1 MGLTLGFV
9 SLWETWWA
17 LFFLIGL
24 DPSVLGGGAAVA
36 ELRKVSRA
44 PGPPRLSAG
53 PAVAPELAVRSRPRL
68 VGDPALHLM
77 RSGRLSHPGA
87 PAARSHSPSNTPARA
102 QNAHNLAGP
111 RTHWNAQTRSV
122 RTHSPAP
129 WDALSVP
136 GPGMPAAGARGR
148 GPCRSLPRVTA
159 LGRRARA
166 RRSLLAF
173 PLTTLRRAFVLSP
186 SLRGRSTSSPL
197 SPRHPARSDF
207 RPSFGSLSL
216 SLFPSPVPF
225 LSLVWLP
232 GKSCFSKFA
241 EVVSKSPWGW
251 LRTGGCEKAIHSR
264 SSSRLAP
271 AFPRAA
277 GLGTAAN
284 TDPIVGAEPRVGEMA
299 GRGHPDFF
307 QDLRSLLWGRNCV
320 AQFPFFLLL
329 PPSSPKP

>member
-129 WDALSVP
+129 WDARSVP

-173 PLTTLRRAFVLSP
+173 PLTTLRRAFVLPLRCGAGPPPRRSRPGIQPARTFALRSGLFRFPSSLARFPFFLSFGFPGKVASPSLLKSSP
-186 SLRGRSTSSPL
+186 SLRG
-197 SPRHPARSDF
+197 
-207 RPSFGSLSL
+207 
-216 SLFPSPVPF
+216 
-225 LSLVWLP
+225 
-232 GKSCFSKFA
+232 
-241 EVVSKSPWGW
+241 
-251 LRTGGCEKAIHSR
+251 GG
-264 SSSRLAP
+264 
-271 AFPRAA
+271 
-277 GLGTAAN
+277 
-284 TDPIVGAEPRVGEMA
+284 
-299 GRGHPDFF
+299 
-307 QDLRSLLWGRNCV
+307 
-320 AQFPFFLLL
+320 
-329 PPSSPKP
+329 